1 MAKKQ
6 HPADAA
12 DIAAV
17 VAAVS
22 FNAHLRLSPTKKINE
37 PADTLIEAVQKADV
51 IKAAHPG
58 RNVLIYAITPAG
70 VSVPVPFSM
79 QDEARQEAAK
89 RPSAAEREGKAGQPL
104 GKRAA
109 ARAAAERG
117 ELPLAPDFN
126 AATHARFRKRLA
138 EIVALVEAGDVAG
151 LRAVV
156 INPVST
162 SPKAIARYRDLAV
175 AALGARGSTSPR

>member
-17 VAAVS
+17 AAAVS

-37 PADTLIEAVQKADV
+37 PADTLIEAIRKAEE

-70 VSVPVPFSM
+70 ASVPVPFSM
-79 QDEARQEAAK
+79 QDEARQEGAR
-89 RPSAAEREGKAGQPL
+89 RPSAAEQGGKAGKPL
-104 GKRAA
+104 GKRASA
-109 ARAAAERG
+109 LAAAERG
-117 ELPLAPDFN
+117 EMPPPPDFS
-126 AATHARFRKRLA
+126 AATHARFRARLA
-138 EIVALVEAGDVAG
+138 EIVALAEAGDAAA
-151 LRAVV
+151 LRALV
-156 INPVST
+156 IKPVST
-162 SPKAIARYRDLAV
+162 SPKAMARYRDLAIM
-175 AALGARGSTSPR
+175 ALKAQAITN

>member
-1 MAKKQ
+1 MPRKL

-12 DIAAV
+12 DRAAIATAT
-17 VAAVS
+17 S

-37 PADTLIEAVQKADV
+37 PAATLIEAVRKADA

-58 RNVLIYAITPAG
+58 RNVLIYAITPTGA
-70 VSVPVPFSM
+70 SVPVPFAM
-79 QDEARQEAAK
+79 QDEARAGAAT
-89 RPSAAEREGKAGQPL
+89 RPSAAMKGARL
-104 GKRAA
+104 FGKRAA
-109 ARAAAERG
+109 ALAAAERG
-117 ELPLAPDFN
+117 ELPPAPDFS

-138 EIVALVEAGDVAG
+138 EIVALAEAGDVAG

-162 SPKAIARYRDLAV
+162 SPKAMARYRDMAV
-175 AALGARGSTSPR
+175 IALKARG

>member
-1 MAKKQ
+1 MPKNL

-12 DIAAV
+12 DRAAV
-17 VAAVS
+17 ATATS

-37 PADTLIEAVQKADV
+37 PAATLFEAISKADA

-58 RNVLIYAITPAG
+58 RNVLIYAITPTGA
-70 VSVPVPFSM
+70 SVPVPFAM
-79 QDEARQEAAK
+79 QDEVRQEAVR
-89 RPSAAEREGKAGQPL
+89 RPSAAERQSRAGKPL
-104 GKRAA
+104 GKRASA
-109 ARAAAERG
+109 IAAAERG
-117 ELPLAPDFN
+117 ELPPAPDFS

-138 EIVALVEAGDVAG
+138 EIVALAEAGDIAG

-162 SPKAIARYRDLAV
+162 SPKAMARYRDLAV
-175 AALGARGSTSPR
+175 VALEARAS

>member
-17 VAAVS
+17 ATAVS

-37 PADTLIEAVQKADV
+37 PAATLIEAVRKAGE

-58 RNVLIYAITPAG
+58 RNVLIYAITPTGA
-70 VSVPVPFSM
+70 SVPVPFAM
-79 QDEARQEAAK
+79 QDEARAGAAK
-89 RPSAAEREGKAGQPL
+89 RPSAAGKAAKPL

-109 ARAAAERG
+109 ALAAAERG
-117 ELPLAPDFN
+117 ELPPAPDFS
-126 AATHARFRKRLA
+126 AATHGRFRARLA
-138 EIVALVEAGDVAG
+138 EVVALAEAGDAAG

-156 INPVST
+156 IKPIST

-175 AALGARGSTSPR
+175 VALEARATTN